1 MQMWQDALGL
11 KVIIEEKAFEAQS
24 VESANN
30 VWMNNQN
37 MFNRD
42 PGGSATTEIS
52 GLYSQRKTYADKA
65 NTLATVDM
73 GDEFG
78 TLPYD
83 ADQAVDLDKRWDAYA
98 RWEQIAI
105 DNAAWIIIGSS
116 KVFAMVKPWVKNWK
130 ISPQTYACEIRN
142 AWIANH

>member
-1 MQMWQDALGL
+1 
-11 KVIIEEKAFEAQS
+11 IEEKAFEA
-24 VESANN
+24 ESLEHANN

-52 GLYSQRKTYADKA
+52 GLYSQRNDYAAKN

-78 TLPYD
+78 KLPYD
-83 ADQAVDLDKRWDAYA
+83 ADQAIDLDKRWDLYG

-105 DNAAWIIIGSS
+105 DNAAWIPIGSS
-116 KVFAMVKPWVKNWK
+116 KIFALVKPWVKNWQ
-130 ISPQTYACEIRN
+130 ISPQTYAWEIRN
-142 AWIANH
+142 AWIAKH